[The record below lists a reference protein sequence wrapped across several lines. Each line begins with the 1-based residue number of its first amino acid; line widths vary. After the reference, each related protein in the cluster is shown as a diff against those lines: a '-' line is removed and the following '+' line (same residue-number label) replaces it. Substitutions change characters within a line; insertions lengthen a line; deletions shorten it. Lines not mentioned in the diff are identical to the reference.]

1 MSGEKASA
9 LTASGTKTIFVY
21 GPELKLLGRIESWVS
36 LVWPERYNTYK
47 NVQGAQLELHES
59 TSLQALCRPDRYLW
73 LAGSEHLMRICS
85 AQTSDHRLVV
95 SARDAAYILDE
106 RSSLQTLK
114 NFSAET
120 TLRQLVTAMEPWP
133 GVELGDLAEITDT
146 YTGEAAPGSLLD
158 VAEQVCQ
165 ELDIGFRLRFDPAE
179 KKLLFELYRPLLD
192 RNARYA
198 PQYGNLTDLT
208 YTGEAAPGSLLDV
221 AEQVC
226 QELDI
231 GFRLRFDPAEKKLLF
246 ELYRPL
252 LDRNAR
258 YAPQYGNLT
267 DLTYTESTADYK
279 NVVIVVGGDATVTV
293 GAESAAGI
301 ARRELVVDAA
311 SRTRSSSQTQSD
323 YLESLKALGTQELA
337 KHTRLENF
345 RFTPTDEVTV
355 GKVVAASL
363 PGTDIQAAAR
373 ITSIT
378 LTSQKGENSVS
389 TEIGTPIIRRRT

>member
-1 MSGEKASA
+1 M
-9 LTASGTKTIFVY
+9 
-21 GPELKLLGRIESWVS
+21 
-36 LVWPERYNTYK
+36 
-47 NVQGAQLELHES
+47 
-59 TSLQALCRPDRYLW
+59 
-73 LAGSEHLMRICS
+73 
-85 AQTSDHRLVV
+85 
-95 SARDAAYILDE
+95 
-106 RSSLQTLK
+106 
-114 NFSAET
+114 
-120 TLRQLVTAMEPWP
+120 
-133 GVELGDLAEITDT
+133 
-146 YTGEAAPGSLLD
+146 
-158 VAEQVCQ
+158 AEQVCQ

-198 PQYGNLTDLT
+198 PQYGNLT
-208 YTGEAAPGSLLDV
+208 
-221 AEQVC
+221 
-226 QELDI
+226 
-231 GFRLRFDPAEKKLLF
+231 
-246 ELYRPL
+246 
-252 LDRNAR
+252 N
-258 YAPQYGNLT
+258 
-267 DLTYTESTADYK
+267 LTYTESTADYK

-293 GAESAAGI
+293 GTESAAGI

-345 RFTPTDEVTV
+345 RFTPTDEVMV

>member
-21 GPELKLLGRIESWVS
+21 SPELKLLGRIENWVS

-73 LAGSEHLMRICS
+73 LVGSEHLMRICS

-165 ELDIGFRLRFDPAE
+165 ELD
-179 KKLLFELYRPLLD
+179 

-198 PQYGNLTDLT
+198 PQYGNLT
-208 YTGEAAPGSLLDV
+208 
-221 AEQVC
+221 
-226 QELDI
+226 
-231 GFRLRFDPAEKKLLF
+231 
-246 ELYRPL
+246 
-252 LDRNAR
+252 N
-258 YAPQYGNLT
+258 
-267 DLTYTESTADYK
+267 LTYTESTADYK

-345 RFTPTDEVTV
+345 RFTPTDEVMV